1 MKQFLKEEK
10 GDSMILLFWI
20 IPLVAVMGI
29 VVLAVSTVYTSE
41 SHARGLLERSVSVA
55 VDASQDNYGVRDLA
69 FTVTPDQVRPVIRQ
83 RLLDAGFSD
92 NGDGSYSYGDRY
104 KITDM
109 AITTDGDELKIN
121 TNLSVNMPWRIA
133 NGFDVIQLAINIQSH
148 ILFY

>member
-1 MKQFLKEEK
+1 MKRFLKEEK
-10 GDSMILLFWI
+10 GDSMMLLLFI
-20 IPLVAVMGI
+20 IPLFVMSAI

-55 VDASQDNYGVRDLA
+55 VDDSQNNYGVRDLA
-69 FTVTPDQVRPVIRQ
+69 FTVTPDQVRPIIAQ

-92 NGDGSYSYGDRY
+92 NGNNSYSNGERY

-109 AITTDGDELKIN
+109 VMTTDGDELKIN
-121 TNLSVNMPWRIA
+121 AKLSVNMPWRITS
-133 NGFDVIQLAINIQSH
+133 GFDVIDLTINIQTH